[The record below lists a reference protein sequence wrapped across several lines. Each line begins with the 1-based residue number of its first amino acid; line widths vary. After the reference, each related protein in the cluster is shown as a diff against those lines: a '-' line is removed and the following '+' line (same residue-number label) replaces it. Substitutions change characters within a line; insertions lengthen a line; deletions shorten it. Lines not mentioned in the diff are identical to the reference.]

1 MNWINIITTLITST
15 TSIIVAL
22 IAAGFFKTLFE
33 RNREKKTQGK
43 LLKQIQQ
50 DEVVHFTLKEL
61 RRKYNADRIYIMQFH
76 NGGMFYTQ
84 APMQKLS
91 ITFERCSD
99 GLERMFERFQNVF
112 VSHHTWYISET
123 INMSMFSSNIEE
135 DIRDLPTRSLFKNF
149 GNYALCSVPIYDLN
163 NNLIALF
170 SLSWVFSEIPS
181 EILNNDKF
189 DDLFKKTLLDEANSL
204 KTYLLT

>member
-33 RNREKKTQGK
+33 KNREKKTQGK

-50 DEVVHFTLKEL
+50 DEVIHFTLKEL
-61 RRKYNADRIYIMQFH
+61 RRKYNADRINIMQFH

-123 INMSMFSSNIEE
+123 INMSMFFTNIEE
-135 DIRDLPTRSLFKNF
+135 DVRDLPTRSLFKSF

-181 EILNNDKF
+181 EILNDDKF
-189 DDLFKKTLLDEANSL
+189 DDLFKKTLFDEANSL

>member
-84 APMQKLS
+84 APMQKVS

-123 INMSMFSSNIEE
+123 INMSMFSTNIEE
-135 DIRDLPTRSLFKNF
+135 DIRDLPTRSLFKSF
-149 GNYALCSVPIYDLN
+149 GNYALCSAPIYDSN
-163 NNLIALF
+163 KNLIGLL
-170 SLSWVFSEIPS
+170 SLSWVFSEVPD
-181 EILNNDKF
+181 EILENNSF
-189 DDLFKKTLLDEANSL
+189 SQNFKNQLLTESNSL
-204 KTYLLT
+204 QVYLI

>member
-22 IAAGFFKTLFE
+22 IAAGFFKSWMEKFK
-33 RNREKKTQGK
+33 EKKSQGK
-43 LLKQIQQ
+43 LIKQIQK
-50 DEVVHFTLKEL
+50 DEVVHFTIREL

-84 APMQKLS
+84 APMQKVS

-112 VSHHTWYISET
+112 VSHHTWFISET
-123 INMSMFSSNIEE
+123 INMGMFSTNIEE
-135 DIRDLPTRSLFKNF
+135 DVRDLPTRSLLKTF
-149 GNYALCSVPIYDLN
+149 GNYALSSVPIYDIN
-163 NNLIALF
+163 KNLIGIL
-170 SLSWVFSEIPS
+170 SLGWVFSEIPD
-181 EILNNDKF
+181 EILENNTFSEKF
-189 DDLFKKTLLDEANSL
+189 KTELSSESNSL
-204 KTYLLT
+204 ATYLL

>member
-1 MNWINIITTLITST
+1 
-15 TSIIVAL
+15 
-22 IAAGFFKTLFE
+22 
-33 RNREKKTQGK
+33 
-43 LLKQIQQ
+43 
-50 DEVVHFTLKEL
+50 
-61 RRKYNADRIYIMQFH
+61 MQFH

-84 APMQKLS
+84 APMQTVS

-135 DIRDLPTRSLFKNF
+135 DIRDLPTRSLFKSF

-181 EILNNDKF
+181 EILNEDKF
-189 DDLFKKTLLDEANSL
+189 DDLFKKTILDEANSL

>member
-61 RRKYNADRIYIMQFH
+61 RRKYNADRIYITQFH

-123 INMSMFSSNIEE
+123 INMSMFFSNIEE

-149 GNYALCSVPIYDLN
+149 GNYALCSVPIYDFN

-181 EILNNDKF
+181 EILNDDKF
-189 DDLFKKTLLDEANSL
+189 DDLFKKTLFDEANSL